1 MTTTVKRVNVPA
13 IGSPLDVICTEVF
26 NLECELYKIERDVRA
41 MKRRLKD
48 LRKARTVLKRLAPKE
63 DEPSPNDNW

>member
-1 MTTTVKRVNVPA
+1 MATVRRIKTPEV
-13 IGSPLDVICTEVF
+13 GSPLDVICTEVF
-26 NLECELYKIERDVRA
+26 DLECELYKVERDVRA

-63 DEPSPNDNW
+63 EPTPNDNW